1 MTSQDVLSSSSPKSF
16 LLFRWLGVAGIE
28 LTAHGQVLLVD
39 PYLTRIPFWRQWL
52 GKVQSNRSL
61 VDRIIPRLDYILV
74 THAHYDHML
83 DVPGLASAT
92 RAVIY
97 GSPNTCQL
105 ARLSGL
111 PSEQVCEVQADQS
124 LVLGSFTV
132 KVLPAQ
138 HRKLPFFTPGPLP
151 SSLQPPFS
159 ARQYRLDLCFSFL
172 ISVGGL
178 ELLVN
183 SGSPP
188 HLLPPA
194 DVLFVHPFYP
204 EATYRQLFEQVQ
216 PRLVIPTHWDDL
228 WRPLSQPPRPS
239 FQPPR
244 WAFPPIQ
251 RVDLKQFERTFQRLD
266 PAVRVCLPQRL
277 KEYDLAGLLMR
288 SS

>member
-1 MTSQDVLSSSSPKSF
+1 MTPRDILSSSSPESS
-16 LLFRWLGVAGIE
+16 LLYRWLGVAGFE

-61 VDRIIPRLDYILV
+61 VNQTIPRADHILV
-74 THAHYDHML
+74 THTHYDHIL

-105 ARLSGL
+105 SRLSGL
-111 PSEQVCEVQADQS
+111 PSEQVCQVQDGQS

-132 KVLPAQ
+132 TVFPAQ
-138 HRKLPFFTPGPLP
+138 HRKLPFFTPGSLP
-151 SSLQPPFS
+151 SGLQPPFS

-188 HLLPPA
+188 HLLPPV
-194 DVLFVHPFYP
+194 DVLLVHPFYP

-228 WRPLSQPPRPS
+228 WRPLSQPPRSS

-244 WAFPPIQ
+244 WAFPPLR
-251 RVDLKQFERTFQRLD
+251 RVDLASFQRTLQRLD
-266 PAVRVCLPQRL
+266 
-277 KEYDLAGLLMR
+277 LAGR
-288 SS
+288 IFE